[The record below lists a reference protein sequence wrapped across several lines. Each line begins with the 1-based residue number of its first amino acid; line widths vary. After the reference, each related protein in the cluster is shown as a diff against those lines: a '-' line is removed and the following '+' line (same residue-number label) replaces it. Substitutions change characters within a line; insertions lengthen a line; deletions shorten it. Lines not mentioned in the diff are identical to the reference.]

1 MLSKS
6 EKQTLDIAC
15 KFAKQIK
22 NPCIILLKG
31 DLGAGKT
38 HFVKGFAKGM
48 KCKMLVTSPTFTIMN
63 IYEGGKM
70 PIYHFDLYRLTDSQ
84 EATMLGFEEYF
95 NHDSLDGVSI
105 VEWPQQA
112 EELVNQWDYKID
124 IQKIDDNQRQI
135 QITKRG

>member
-22 NPCIILLKG
+22 NPCIILLQG

-48 KCKMLVTSPTFTIMN
+48 KCKMLVTSHDVMYKCSSATPVTKNEYRVMQQRLS
-63 IYEGGKM
+63 GK
-70 PIYHFDLYRLTDSQ
+70 LYRVFTVL
-84 EATMLGFEEYF
+84 F
-95 NHDSLDGVSI
+95 
-105 VEWPQQA
+105 
-112 EELVNQWDYKID
+112 
-124 IQKIDDNQRQI
+124 
-135 QITKRG
+135 